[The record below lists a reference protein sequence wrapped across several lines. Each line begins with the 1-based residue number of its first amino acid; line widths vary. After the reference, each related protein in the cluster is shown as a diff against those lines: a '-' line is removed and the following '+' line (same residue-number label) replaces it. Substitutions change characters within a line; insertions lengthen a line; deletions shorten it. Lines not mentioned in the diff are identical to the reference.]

1 MVESI
6 GAPGERVRLR
16 LAQEELEGT
25 VLESYEPGIVLVKL
39 GSGYNIGI
47 PREHILGGEVLASAS
62 VPVVQK
68 RIPQMTEKPVIGM
81 VITGG
86 TIASVLDPKTGGV
99 KWVAS
104 EEYFAQYYP
113 ELFQMVHVKVIK
125 TPFTVASESMT
136 SDHWMTIAQEVGAL
150 VNDPEIQ
157 GVVVTHGTD
166 FLGYTA
172 AALSFML
179 RDLGKPVVLTYSQR
193 SIDRPSS
200 DAHLNLQCA
209 ARLAIDTAAGVF
221 VVGHATSSDDF
232 CQALVG
238 TKVRK
243 LHSSRRDTFQPVNTT
258 ALANVWPDK
267 VVYTD
272 SFTARHTKSCVVDAV
287 YSDKVALVKF
297 YPGQTPDILDFYA
310 LKYKGI
316 ILEASG
322 FGHLPVSES
331 GNSWIPTLKKHI
343 RGGLLVGC
351 VTQTIHGRV
360 DPYVYS
366 NGRELMDA
374 GVLFLKDGLAETML
388 VKLGWILG
396 HYGWKKDAG
405 TKMLENVAGEF
416 SDRLIGL
423 NL

>member
-1 MVESI
+1 MVEPI
-6 GAPGERVRLR
+6 GKPGERVRLR
-16 LAQEELEGT
+16 LAKEEVEGT
-25 VLESYEPGIVLVKL
+25 ILESYELGIYLLKL
-39 GSGYNIGI
+39 SSGYNIGI
-47 PREHILGGEVLASAS
+47 PREHILGGEVLATALVSPLPAR
-62 VPVVQK
+62 VP
-68 RIPQMTEKPVIGM
+68 ITAGKPVIGM

-113 ELFQMVHVKVIK
+113 ELFQMVNVKAIR

>member
-1 MVESI
+1 MCMTTV
-6 GAPGERVRLR
+6 GKPGEKVRLR
-16 LAQEELEGT
+16 LAKEEVEGT
-25 VLESYEPGIVLVKL
+25 VLESHEPGICLLKL
-39 GSGYNIGI
+39 GSGYNIGLQQ
-47 PREHILGGEVLASAS
+47 ETILGGEVLAAAS
-62 VPVVQK
+62 VPVIQK
-68 RIPQMTEKPVIGM
+68 RVPQTTGKPVIGM

-104 EEYFAQYYP
+104 EEHFAQYYP
-113 ELFQMVHVKVIK
+113 ELFQMVTVKAIRI
-125 TPFTVASESMT
+125 PFKVASESMT
-136 SDHWMTIAQEVGAL
+136 SEHWMTIAQEVGAL
-150 VNDPEIQ
+150 VNDPAIQ

-166 FLGYTA
+166 FLHYTA

-209 ARLAIDTAAGVF
+209 ARMAIDQAAGVF
-221 VVGHATSSDDF
+221 VVGHATSSDDS
-232 CQALVG
+232 CQALLG

-243 LHSSRRDTFQPVNTT
+243 LHSSRRDAFQPVNTQ
-258 ALANVWPDK
+258 AVAQVWPDK
-267 VVYTD
+267 VVYRGTF
-272 SFTARHTKSCVVDAV
+272 SPRHTRPCVVDAA

-316 ILEASG
+316 IVEASG

-343 RGGLLVGC
+343 RAGLIVGC
-351 VTQTIHGRV
+351 VTQTVHGRV

-366 NGRELMDA
+366 NGRELLDA

-396 HYGWKKDAG
+396 HYGWKKDAAK
-405 TKMLENVAGEF
+405 KMLENVAGEF
-416 SDRLIGL
+416 SSRLSL
-423 NL
+423 